1 MESLEIEQIKEKIDR
16 QYKEL
21 TNWKKELKGKF
32 LDKNIQKIDLY
43 LIRKE
48 WLEMYED
55 KIFKIKKKK
64 Y

>member
-1 MESLEIEQIKEKIDR
+1 MESLEIEQIREKIDR